1 MGATAEQITRV
12 IAQMH
17 RIAVIG
23 MKTARAGGPAYYVP
37 AYLQHAGFDIVPVPV
52 YFPTVTEILGVPVH
66 RTLATIVPPADTVLL
81 FRRSE
86 DVAQHLGEIL
96 AAAPHTVWMQLG
108 ISNDAM
114 ADALTRAGIEVVQNR
129 CLKVELTRRGR

>member
-1 MGATAEQITRV
+1 MGVTAGWIAQV
-12 IAQMH
+12 IEQMH

-23 MKTARAGGPAYYVP
+23 IKTEQVGGPAYSVP

-52 YFPTVTEILGVPVH
+52 YFPAVTEILGVPVH

-86 DVAQHLGEIL
+86 DVAKHLDEIL
-96 AAAPHTVWMQLG
+96 AASPRVVWMQLG

-114 ADALTRAGIEVVQNR
+114 SETLARAGIEVVQNR
-129 CLKVELTRRGR
+129 CLKVELARRGR

>member
-1 MGATAEQITRV
+1 MSAIAEQITRV
-12 IAQMH
+12 IAHMH

-23 MKTARAGGPAYYVP
+23 IKTEQAGGPAYSVP

-52 YFPTVTEILGVPVH
+52 YFPVVTEILGVPVH
-66 RTLATIVPPADTVLL
+66 RTLTTVVPPADTVLL
-81 FRRSE
+81 FRRSA
-86 DVAQHLGEIL
+86 DVAKHLDEIL
-96 AAAPHTVWMQLG
+96 AAQPRVVWMQLG

-114 ADALTRAGIEVVQNR
+114 AETLTRAGIEVVQNR